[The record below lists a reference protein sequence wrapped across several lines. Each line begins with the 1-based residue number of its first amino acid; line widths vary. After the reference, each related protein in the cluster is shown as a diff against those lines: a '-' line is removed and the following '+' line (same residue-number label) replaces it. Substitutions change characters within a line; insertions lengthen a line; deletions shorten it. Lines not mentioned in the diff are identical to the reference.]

1 MNISNLQGHEAWVV
15 GKIMSEEKINR
26 ETMYRV
32 LKSLW
37 FTKEA
42 VSFMALNEEV
52 ILVKFGNIDDRTRIL
67 NLTPWLFYQCLFAM
81 LTFVKGQEMVDYAFN
96 IAPFWIQIYNI
107 PFEQMDRQV
116 AIDVGEAIGEIVA
129 ID

>member
-1 MNISNLQGHEAWVV
+1 MNMNISNLQGHEAWVV

-67 NLTPWLFYQCLFAM
+67 NLTPWLFLSM
-81 LTFVKGQEMVDYAFN
+81 FVRNANFC
-96 IAPFWIQIYNI
+96 
-107 PFEQMDRQV
+107 
-116 AIDVGEAIGEIVA
+116 
-129 ID
+129 

>member
-1 MNISNLQGHEAWVV
+1 
-15 GKIMSEEKINR
+15 
-26 ETMYRV
+26 
-32 LKSLW
+32 
-37 FTKEA
+37 
-42 VSFMALNEEV
+42 
-52 ILVKFGNIDDRTRIL
+52 
-67 NLTPWLFYQCLFAM
+67 M